1 MSGVNVGDVREVIG
15 HLLEK
20 NGIDEQKWKDDLNN
34 KDKEIR
40 TINLNF
46 DTETTKDGFKL
57 KVYYNVTKVKI
68 DITCP
73 ETLKEIEEGNM
84 E

>member
-1 MSGVNVGDVREVIG
+1 MEINPRKVKDAIATLLDKNEV
-15 HLLEK
+15 
-20 NGIDEQKWKDDLNN
+20 DPQKWKDDINSG
-34 KDKEIR
+34 DRETR
-40 TINLNF
+40 TMEFKF

-57 KVYYNVTKVKI
+57 KVYYDITEVKI

-84 E
+84 K